1 MNNVVSSNIH
11 PEKGLRAQVLNK
23 YLELA
28 SNYDTAVVFCGN
40 IDLSLHPFKSCLTAE
55 SPVEVATSLYSFKHK
70 FEIRNPYIYVK
81 IIGALPR
88 SDVERVVVQSTNT
101 RLIESL
107 SREYVS
113 LWEIEIISRQC

>member
-70 FEIRNPYIYVK
+70 FEIRNPYIYMLK
-81 IIGALPR
+81 LLARFQDPMLKG
-88 SDVERVVVQSTNT
+88 
-101 RLIESL
+101 
-107 SREYVS
+107 
-113 LWEIEIISRQC
+113 LWCKAPIHV